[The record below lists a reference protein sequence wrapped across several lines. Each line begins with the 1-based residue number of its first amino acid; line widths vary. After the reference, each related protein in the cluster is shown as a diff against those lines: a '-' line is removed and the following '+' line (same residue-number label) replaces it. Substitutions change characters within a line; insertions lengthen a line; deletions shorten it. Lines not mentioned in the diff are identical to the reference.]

1 MEENLFLKSYNILK
15 ELYTAEIPALK
26 YEQIIHY
33 LPKSR
38 KISDL
43 EERYLL
49 KSLGYIIRC
58 FSSSLFVRTKLGE
71 YIADYI
77 SKRNLA
83 NKDFEKIFILGGL
96 LFPTKARLLYLLY
109 QITKNPEEMFRL
121 LLAKLYNRELI
132 SFEKSAL
139 KVIEEIYFTDYFKSK
154 GIYNDAVIIWN
165 LLPYINE
172 IIPFNE
178 FGLINNY
185 VRTDDKFTGFDGLFR
200 NTTIPIEGLLEMADT
215 MSEEL
220 IDFAKFMGEKYKE
233 ISEYMKPIFYYI

>member
-1 MEENLFLKSYNILK
+1 
-15 ELYTAEIPALK
+15 
-26 YEQIIHY
+26 
-33 LPKSR
+33 
-38 KISDL
+38 
-43 EERYLL
+43 
-49 KSLGYIIRC
+49 
-58 FSSSLFVRTKLGE
+58 
-71 YIADYI
+71 
-77 SKRNLA
+77 
-83 NKDFEKIFILGGL
+83 
-96 LFPTKARLLYLLY
+96 
-109 QITKNPEEMFRL
+109 MFRL